1 MTGDDALTPQVD
13 QALADLALS
22 AVATLHS
29 EMRAAPQSKDRIA
42 AANSILDRLG
52 YGRTTR
58 VQADVADREIAR
70 ALEEAAKTSPST
82 RAKNKAAKALER
94 ASNEVQ
100 REQEAQAAA
109 QAAQVE
115 AQLSE
120 QDPDR
125 TLTIPGDY
133 PPPPSALQQDPEPT
147 QKQDREASQQ
157 GGDR

>member
-109 QAAQVE
+109 QVE

-133 PPPPSALQQDPEPT
+133 PPPPSALQQDPEP
-147 QKQDREASQQ
+147 KQQAAQQ
-157 GGDR
+157 DGGQ

>member
-94 ASNEVQ
+94 ASNEAQ
-100 REQEAQAAA
+100 REQEA

-133 PPPPSALQQDPEPT
+133 PPPPSALQQDPEP
-147 QKQDREASQQ
+147 SQQ
-157 GGDR
+157 SPEPSQKPSPEDGDQ

>member
-70 ALEEAAKTSPST
+70 ALEEAAKASPST

-109 QAAQVE
+109 QAAAQVE

-133 PPPPSALQQDPEPT
+133 PPPPSALQQNPEP
-147 QKQDREASQQ
+147 KQQAGQQ
-157 GGDR
+157 DGDQ

>member
-94 ASNEVQ
+94 ASNEAQ
-100 REQEAQAAA
+100 REQEA

-133 PPPPSALQQDPEPT
+133 PPPPSALQQDPEASP
-147 QKQDREASQQ
+147 EASQQ
-157 GGDR
+157 DGDQ